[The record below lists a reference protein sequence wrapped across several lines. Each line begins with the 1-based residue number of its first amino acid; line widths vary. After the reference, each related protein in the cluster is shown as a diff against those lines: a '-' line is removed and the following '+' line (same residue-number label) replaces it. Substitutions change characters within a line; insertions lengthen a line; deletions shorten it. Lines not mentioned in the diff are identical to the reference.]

1 MLQAAESRGFSNC
14 LSVAL
19 NHNML
24 DSIFY
29 SSTHFFF
36 FFFFAIAEL
45 LDMQPEKK
53 EEVKEAL

>member
-19 NHNML
+19 NHDML

-29 SSTHFFF
+29 TF

>member
-19 NHNML
+19 NHDML

-29 SSTHFFF
+29 TFFF